1 MQWFASRV
9 RFHKGQVSQGTFYIV
24 QSGTSLLGKD
34 IIQTLDIGIHG
45 GSLTCFATRGNASSD
60 EPTSDSVSIPDRF
73 PQLFSDKIGKVKGF
87 KHKIKVRSDVKPVQQ
102 KLRRLPFAVRNA
114 VSAELKKLE
123 NSDIIE
129 RIDASE
135 WISPIVVAW
144 KKDGSVRV
152 CVDLRKPNEAI
163 IEDRYP
169 LPNID
174 EMISEMHGATHFSK
188 LDLKSAYH
196 QLELVESSR
205 DLTAF
210 ITHEGLFRFKRVC
223 FGLSSAPSCFQ
234 KMMSTI
240 LCNVPGVQ
248 CFIDDVIV
256 YGRTKAE
263 HDRNLNL
270 VLQRLTDAGL
280 TLNDKCEFNVPSLT
294 VLGHVISK
302 DGVRPNP
309 DLVKAIS
316 DAPVPTNKDQL
327 RSVLGLCGYYSKFV
341 PNFAARVQ
349 PMRCIQTAEKFKW
362 TEEANKAFKDIKS
375 AIVNSPALALFD
387 PYLDIIVT
395 TDASGYGL
403 GATLTQV
410 KNGSEVIVACASR
423 SLTALELK
431 YSVGE
436 REALACVWAVEKWH
450 TYLWGRRF
458 TLRTDHQ
465 ALVTLLSSKGTGH
478 KPMRIARWAMRLL
491 HYTYDIQYKPGV
503 QNKVPDALSRLP
515 LSTSKDKI
523 QDEDEAEA
531 VCQLWFEHV
540 EHNIAITRERLQRA
554 TSESSIC
561 TRISQYIQNGWP
573 CTKTEIINDLKPFF
587 QVKDELSVHDG
598 IIFRGERVIVPDE
611 LCAHVWNL
619 AHESHQGIVRTKQR
633 LRDLYWWPKM
643 DIQVTEL
650 VKSCITCQLNDKS
663 AVTRT
668 APTQPVPLPNAAW
681 KKLGLDFVGPDY
693 SAPPERRYII
703 SMIDYRSKWPEVAF
717 ASDISTKTVLKF
729 LVTVFSREGYPD
741 EIVTDNGPQVV
752 SHEFEEFLRH
762 RNIKHRFS
770 SVYHPEGNSEV
781 ERLNKILSE
790 TIQSARIQ
798 KKDVKSTMVQFLG
811 AYRATKHATTG
822 ESPSFMLHG
831 RHMRTMLDI
840 KGVTLYPNPST
851 STEVENRVAAKQAK
865 SKAYAD
871 KRKGTKARF
880 FKPGDYVRIRKPWH
894 VKKGES
900 KFTAPIKIVSQI
912 SPFTYKMENGSNWN
926 VKFLAPFYGKVPN
939 QFDEGEDVWFETQ
952 VHNHFE
958 QNHNPNIPQRVR
970 EPRVRRLPAWTKD
983 YVMK

>member
-1 MQWFASRV
+1 MRCSSCKKMGHLQVVCKSKSAVRQLECEQPSDTSSEGPSFEVLATDKASANKKV
-9 RFHKGQVSQGTFYIV
+9 VQCDISVNSVNLKLVVDTASDVSLMSLKLFKKHFDTNAIEQCKASITSYSNHKVGVIGSFHAMVCFKGQVSQGTFYIV

-60 EPTSDSVSIPDRF
+60 EPKSDSVSIPDRF

-316 DAPVPTNKDQL
+316 DAPVPTNKEQL

-436 REALACVWAVEKWH
+436 REALACV
-450 TYLWGRRF
+450 
-458 TLRTDHQ
+458 
-465 ALVTLLSSKGTGH
+465 
-478 KPMRIARWAMRLL
+478 
-491 HYTYDIQYKPGV
+491 
-503 QNKVPDALSRLP
+503 
-515 LSTSKDKI
+515 
-523 QDEDEAEA
+523 
-531 VCQLWFEHV
+531 
-540 EHNIAITRERLQRA
+540 
-554 TSESSIC
+554 
-561 TRISQYIQNGWP
+561 
-573 CTKTEIINDLKPFF
+573 
-587 QVKDELSVHDG
+587 KDELSVHDG

-611 LCAHVWNL
+611 LCAHVVNL